1 MRVLDDSNGRT
12 ILQRGDGALLFIDDN
27 GFSMKNIPNNPKQ
40 VKTTE
45 WDDWYDMNELINKI
59 GRGAPKIRA

>member
-12 ILQRGDGALLFIDDN
+12 ILQRGDGAILFIDDN
-27 GFSMKNIPNNPKQ
+27 GFSMKNIPNQPKQ

-45 WDDWYDMNELINKI
+45 WNDWYDMNELINKI